1 MGERAQGSIPV
12 TALRIE
18 QTDVGP
24 ATAVIDD
31 ELLTLVVA
39 RPGQDERSLRLK
51 LVAIDAVTV
60 DGGQLAL
67 SLRNGTHLRLTSP
80 EMAPLRDEIL
90 SRCRTL
96 PELTRTLRNFG
107 SRRGRNIIRP
117 TEAAE
122 QHRFFSGLMDARRA
136 AGVELDSNAAIA
148 TFDAPTLTRALDQ
161 TLHSFAVERHGEN
174 GPARRAL
181 EAELVDLS
189 EPLYLALRLLAESA
203 ERARSESD
211 DLRRWRAWSTQLRS
225 VFETADRV
233 WFAVDAALDATF
245 PIR

>member
-1 MGERAQGSIPV
+1 MGERARGSIPV

-31 ELLTLVVA
+31 ELLTLVV

-51 LVAIDAVTV
+51 LIAIDAVTV
-60 DGGQLAL
+60 DDGQLAL

-80 EMAPLRDEIL
+80 EIAPLRDQIL

-136 AGVELDSNAAIA
+136 AGVELDPNAAIA
-148 TFDAPTLTRALDQ
+148 TFDALALIHALDE
-161 TLHSFAVERHGEN
+161 TLHSFARERHGEN

-203 ERARSESD
+203 ESARSESN
-211 DLRRWRAWSTQLRS
+211 DLRLWRAWSTQLRS
-225 VFETADRV
+225 VFEAADRV

-245 PIR
+245 PMR